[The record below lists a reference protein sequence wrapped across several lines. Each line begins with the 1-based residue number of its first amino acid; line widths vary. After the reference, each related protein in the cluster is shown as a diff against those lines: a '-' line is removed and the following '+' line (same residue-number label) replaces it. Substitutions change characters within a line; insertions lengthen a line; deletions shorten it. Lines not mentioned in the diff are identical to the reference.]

1 MIHSLNHLAHTLKI
15 AKDELLSLVNNDN
28 ISKYYQEYEILKF
41 HSDGQPKIDKNGRQK
56 RRIINPSTLKLKE
69 IQKRINK
76 SILNKMSVPKYI
88 FGGAKGKDNVLN
100 AKQHQGK
107 KFKFIT
113 DLTNFFPSITNKM
126 VYDMFIAYHFSPDV
140 ASLLTKLTTYKGHV
154 PQGAP
159 TSTCIANLVFTK
171 TGNELAQLAKEYNIT
186 FTSFVDDL
194 TFSSCC
200 DFHFLVPTI
209 IDIITRNGFIISHQ
223 KTFYQ
228 SHCPSITG
236 VICYNNRLSVP
247 IYFMKELKDAQS
259 LSPKQYQGKIRYKE
273 KVDRIS
279 ATKAKNLL

>member
-1 MIHSLNHLAHTLKI
+1 M
-15 AKDELLSLVNNDN
+15 
-28 ISKYYQEYEILKF
+28 
-41 HSDGQPKIDKNGRQK
+41 
-56 RRIINPSTLKLKE
+56 
-69 IQKRINK
+69 
-76 SILNKMSVPKYI
+76 
-88 FGGAKGKDNVLN
+88 LN

-113 DLTNFFPSITNKM
+113 DLANFFPSITNKM

-159 TSTCIANLVFTK
+159 TSTYIANLVFTK

-228 SHCPSITG
+228 SHSPSITG
-236 VICYNNRLSVP
+236 VICHNNRLSVP
-247 IYFMKELKDAQS
+247 IYFMKELEDAQS

-279 ATKAKNLL
+279 AAKAKNLL

>member
-1 MIHSLNHLAHTLKI
+1 
-15 AKDELLSLVNNDN
+15 
-28 ISKYYQEYEILKF
+28 
-41 HSDGQPKIDKNGRQK
+41 
-56 RRIINPSTLKLKE
+56 
-69 IQKRINK
+69 
-76 SILNKMSVPKYI
+76 
-88 FGGAKGKDNVLN
+88 
-100 AKQHQGK
+100 
-107 KFKFIT
+107 
-113 DLTNFFPSITNKM
+113 
-126 VYDMFIAYHFSPDV
+126 MFIAYHFSPDV

-159 TSTCIANLVFTK
+159 TSTYIANLVFTK

-247 IYFMKELKDAQS
+247 IYFMKELEDAQS

-279 ATKAKNLL
+279 AAKAKNLL